1 MLLTD
6 VRTGMSRC
14 NSSIAS
20 FDIHVVAD
28 SADLLGEQLL
38 QCNGFCVILIRK
50 SVPRIAKNC
59 VYFKWH
65 KCDAKACYGSDFQI
79 QIDAS
84 ICQVCAICII
94 YVPALQYYMARS

>member
-1 MLLTD
+1 MSILLTD

-20 FDIHVVAD
+20 LDIHVVAD
-28 SADLLGEQLL
+28 SADPLGEQLL

-50 SVPRIAKNC
+50 SLQKIN
-59 VYFKWH
+59 
-65 KCDAKACYGSDFQI
+65 KCDAKACYSSDWQI

-84 ICQVCAICII
+84 IGLVCALYNIYIYLHSHII
-94 YVPALQYYMARS
+94 WPVAKQL